1 MEIVG
6 TSVRKSTE
14 EDKARI
20 KELMKEDPHI
30 FEAIPPREMYR
41 MLKDGEADIM
51 LSGGRTQFIALKAK
65 TPWLDINQERHNAY
79 AGYDGMVELV
89 RQLDLALHNPI
100 WSQIRAPA
108 PFDSKGRL
116 TKAVRLADAVGE
128 PDATPSQA
136 FLRKFAGTEAQD
148 LGEC

>member
-1 MEIVG
+1 MMELGIEIVG

-41 MLKDGEADIM
+41 LLRDGEADVM

-65 TPWLDINQERHNAY
+65 TP
-79 AGYDGMVELV
+79 
-89 RQLDLALHNPI
+89 
-100 WSQIRAPA
+100 
-108 PFDSKGRL
+108 
-116 TKAVRLADAVGE
+116 
-128 PDATPSQA
+128 
-136 FLRKFAGTEAQD
+136 
-148 LGEC
+148 